1 VGFDAL
7 EFKGRALAKRPL
19 WQRAW
24 QRCKTYRMPRWLK
37 WLSFSATALL
47 LITTISIYLLLRT
60 SLPRYEGQLITGVST
75 EVLIERDALGTA
87 IIHAKSRHDAYFA
100 QGFVHAQER
109 FFQMDLARRNAAGEL
124 AELFGERA
132 LVRDQAVRPHQLRKR
147 MQENFARFGAE
158 ERLVLAHYTAGV
170 NAGLKDLG
178 AKPFEYHLLRAEI
191 KPWQEVDTLLASA
204 SMMLG
209 LQDHQNKMELQ
220 ADFAQRTLHRSAY
233 QYLFYRGS
241 AAIDAPLFDAP
252 IADPAIPSAAELDLR
267 ALPDSAFAAN
277 PAALGDPE
285 ALRGSNNWAV
295 GGALTAHKSAMLAN
309 DMHLGL
315 GVPSVWF
322 RQQLNYPDPENVGA
336 MLQITGVSLPGAP
349 ASVVA
354 SNGHIAW
361 GITNSYGDW
370 LDFVRLDDFN
380 AGDNTYQIA
389 GGRELLTLID
399 DEILIKG
406 SAAVKI
412 QIQQSRYGPVVGK
425 DSAGH
430 PLALAWVAHRAGG
443 IDTKLTNLEL
453 LKSTEAAL
461 ELVQQAGMPHSNI
474 VAVDKSGAIGW
485 ATGGRI
491 PLRSGTGDGDF
502 EPDLDQS
509 AHSVPVGSSQ
519 LQGDV
524 WTGWRSGAPTLVNPP
539 AARIWTANSR
549 VVDANGLNFIGNA
562 GYALG
567 QRSARIKEKLFARN
581 QFSEADFLAIQLDEE
596 APLLE
601 RWWQR
606 MSQTLARE
614 PKLADREIINTIL
627 SDWNRRASPESR
639 SYRLV
644 RNTRLRI
651 LEIVTR
657 GLAAPM
663 RAKNPAFEL
672 SFPAQAEAIVWP
684 LLITQPAH
692 LLPKPYSSWAELEQ
706 SALLDA
712 FAKLKA
718 SGDPLDRNFGEYNTA
733 RIQHPLSRSIPGL
746 GWFLDMPADPLPGDT
761 GHVVRAQGPSF
772 GASQRL
778 VVAPSHEAQGLFHM
792 SGGQSGH
799 PLSDYFGAGHS
810 DWVRGSA
817 SPLLPGAARHRLTL
831 LPQN

>member
-1 VGFDAL
+1 MSFDAL

-24 QRCKTYRMPRWLK
+24 LRFRNYRIPRWLK
-37 WLSFSATALL
+37 WLSFTAAATL
-47 LITTISIYLLLRT
+47 LIISIIIYGLLRA
-60 SLPRYEGQLITGVST
+60 SLPRYEGQLFTGVSA
-75 EVLIERDALGTA
+75 EVVIERDGLGTA
-87 IIHAKSRHDAYFA
+87 IIRAKSRYDAYFA

-109 FFQMDLARRNAAGEL
+109 FFQMDLARRNGAGEL

-147 MQENFARFGAE
+147 MQKNFAQLGAD
-158 ERLVLAHYTAGV
+158 ERAVLAHYTAGV
-170 NAGLKDLG
+170 NAGLKNLA
-178 AKPFEYHLLRAEI
+178 AKPFEYYLLGAPI
-191 KPWQEVDTLLASA
+191 KPWQEVDTLLTSA

-220 ADFAQRTLHRSAY
+220 ADFAQRTLHPAAY

-252 IADPAIPSAAELDLR
+252 IADPAIPSAVELDLR
-267 ALPDSAFAAN
+267 ALPDSAFVPN
-277 PAALGDPE
+277 PAASGDPE

-295 GGALTAHKSAMLAN
+295 GGALTAHKSGMLAN

-322 RQQLNYPDPENVGA
+322 RQQLNYPDPENLSA

-370 LDFVRLDDFN
+370 LDFVRLDNFN
-380 AGDNTYQIA
+380 AADNSYQQLS
-389 GGRELLTLID
+389 GRESLTLIE
-399 DEILIKG
+399 DEIFIKG
-406 SAAVKI
+406 KAAVKI
-412 QIQQSRYGPVVGK
+412 EIQQSRYGPVVGK
-425 DSAGH
+425 DSAGN
-430 PLALAWVAHRAGG
+430 PLALAWAAHRIGG
-443 IDTKLTNLEL
+443 IDTQLANLEL
-453 LKSTEAAL
+453 LKTTEAAL
-461 ELVQQAGMPHSNI
+461 ALVQQAGMPHSNF
-474 VAVDKSGAIGW
+474 VAVDKTGAIGW

-491 PLRSGTGDGDF
+491 PLRADAGQDI
-502 EPDLDQS
+502 DQS
-509 AHSVPVGSSQ
+509 AHGVPVGSSQ

-524 WTGWRSGAPTLVNPP
+524 WTGWRTGAPSMINP
-539 AARIWTANSR
+539 ASSRIWSANSR

-567 QRSARIKEKLFARN
+567 QRSARIKEKLFARQ
-581 QFSEADFLAIQLDEE
+581 QFNEANFLAIQLDDE

-606 MSQTLARE
+606 MHQTLAKN
-614 PKLADREIINTIL
+614 PKLADREVISATL
-627 SDWNRRASPESR
+627 SDWNRRASPASR

-651 LEIVTR
+651 LELVTR

-663 RAKNPAFEL
+663 RAKNPSFEL

-684 LLITQPAH
+684 LLIAEPLH
-692 LLPKPYSSWAELEQ
+692 LLPKPYTSWAELEQ
-706 SALLDA
+706 SALLDT

-718 SGDPLDRNFGEYNTA
+718 SGDPMHQTFGEYNTA
-733 RIQHPLSRSIPGL
+733 RIQHPLSSSIPGL
-746 GWFLDMPADPLPGDT
+746 GWFIDMPADPLSGDT

-792 SGGQSGH
+792 PGGQSGH
-799 PLSDYFGAGHS
+799 PLSNYFGAGHRN
-810 DWVRGSA
+810 WVQGNA
-817 SPLLPGAARHRLTL
+817 TPLLPGAVQRRLKL
-831 LPQN
+831 LPKGEV